1 MLCPDCRRQ
10 VTREAA
16 YCGSCG
22 APLGHADAP
31 LELVLAGGERV
42 PLVQDVVIGRSPAST
57 LQLDDPSVSRT
68 HARISAGEASAGG
81 ETSGRA
87 RWRIEDA
94 GSSHGTFV
102 DGALLAGPLALRDGM
117 RIRIGDQELTV
128 ERRREGAEAGRTIV
142 VRPGASLVV
151 GAVGAVGA
159 GAGVTA
165 QATRF
170 GMRPRMRSGYALK
183 RLDADEGARRWVL
196 RDLSRDGY
204 LRLSDNDAQL
214 LELLDGER
222 TLVDLIGEAERR
234 FGATGSARLARLLA
248 DLGERGFIAGVAG
261 TEAATAEPGLLRRLV
276 TPREKLFGGVG
287 GFFDAL
293 YRRGGWVLFTRPALW
308 AIAALCVAGIG
319 VFAALIALRYGTP
332 FVVADKLGL
341 GGLVFLLGRF
351 AIVAVHETA
360 HGLAMSSF
368 GRHVEKAGLKL
379 VVILPFAFVDTSEAW
394 FEPRRR
400 RIAISGAGPV
410 SDFALGA
417 IFSLCCLAL
426 PAGTVRDICFQLAF
440 AGYVGAFFNLNPF
453 IERDGYHMLVDWLRE
468 PGLRRRAREQ
478 FSRRLSGQGRSS
490 DSPVLARYSVWG
502 VAWLLLAGAFAIV
515 LSLRYEPIMTTLA
528 PAAVVHV
535 VMGTLWVAV
544 FIPAVVVVGK
554 PLLDRVRGVSR

>member
-1 MLCPDCRRQ
+1 VLCPDCRRQ

-16 YCGSCG
+16 FCGSCG
-22 APLGHADAP
+22 APLGHGEAP

-42 PLVQDVVIGRSPAST
+42 PLVEDVIIGRAAGST

-68 HARISAGEASAGG
+68 HARISAAD
-81 ETSGRA
+81 
-87 RWRIEDA
+87 RWIEDA
-94 GSSHGTFV
+94 GSSHGTWV
-102 DGALLAGPLALRDGM
+102 DGAMLAGPVALRDGM
-117 RIRIGDQELTV
+117 RIRIGDQELTI

-151 GAVGAVGA
+151 GAVGAA
-159 GAGVTA
+159 AGVAA
-165 QATRF
+165 QATEF

-196 RDLSRDGY
+196 RDLSREGY

-214 LELLDGER
+214 HELLDGTR
-222 TLVDLIGEAERR
+222 SHVDLIGEAEQR

-248 DLGERGFIAGVAG
+248 DLGERGFLAGVAG
-261 TEAATAEPGLLRRLV
+261 TEAAEREPSFWRRLI
-276 TPREKLFGGVG
+276 TPREKTFDGVG
-287 GFFDAL
+287 ERFDRL
-293 YRRGGWVLFTRPALW
+293 YRRGGWLLFTRPALW
-308 AIAALCVAGIG
+308 AIAVLCVAGVG

-332 FVVADKLGL
+332 FVVASKLGL

-351 AIVAVHETA
+351 AVVAVHETA

-368 GRHVEKAGLKL
+368 GRRVEKAGLKL
-379 VVILPFAFVDTSEAW
+379 VVVFPFAFVDTSEAW

-400 RIAISGAGPV
+400 RIAISGAGPL
-410 SDFALGA
+410 SDFTLGA
-417 IFSLCCLAL
+417 TFSLFCLAL
-426 PAGTVRDICFQLAF
+426 PGGTVRDIFFQLAF
-440 AGYVGAFFNLNPF
+440 AGYVGAVFNLNPF

-478 FSRRLSGQGRSS
+478 FARRLSGQGRES

-502 VAWLLLAGAFAIV
+502 LVWLVLAGAFAIV
-515 LSLRYEPIMTTLA
+515 LSLRYEPIMTRLA
-528 PAAVVHV
+528 PDTAVHV

-544 FIPAVVVVGK
+544 FIPALVVVGK
-554 PLLDRVRGVSR
+554 PLLDRARGRVGS